1 MKKVFSYQ
9 KWLEDVKTFISE
21 EKIKEYSEIW
31 AKEID
36 GQDVEVLRK
45 EGYRIHD
52 DWIEEVEE

>member
-45 EGYRIHD
+45 EGYRIHN
-52 DWIEEVEE
+52 DWTEEVEE

>member
-9 KWLEDVKTFISE
+9 KWLEDVKMYISE
-21 EKIKEYSEIW
+21 EDIKQHSEIW

-36 GQDVEVLRK
+36 GQDVEVLK
-45 EGYRIHD
+45 EEGYRIHD